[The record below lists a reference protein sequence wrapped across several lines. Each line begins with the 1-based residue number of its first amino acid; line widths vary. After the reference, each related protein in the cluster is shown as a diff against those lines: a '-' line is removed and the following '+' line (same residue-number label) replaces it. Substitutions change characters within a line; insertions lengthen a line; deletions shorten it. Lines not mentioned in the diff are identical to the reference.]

1 MNIDERRAQIVG
13 QREFEKKWH
22 DLLSK
27 LSKKEL
33 IELNKM
39 IVFRV
44 QLMNKLDN
52 LGNMVKFK
60 IGDVVK
66 WKNDSGGFD
75 SGTIIRL
82 NTKSATVQ
90 GNQEGYWRISPQLL
104 SKVE

>member
-1 MNIDERRAQIVG
+1 MNIDERRAQIVD

-22 DLLSK
+22 QLLSE

-52 LGNMVKFK
+52 FGNMVKFK

-66 WKNDSGGFD
+66 W
-75 SGTIIRL
+75 
-82 NTKSATVQ
+82 
-90 GNQEGYWRISPQLL
+90 
-104 SKVE
+104 